1 MFYSILVDINN
12 SWLFI
17 FKKNK
22 SLSGSSSETELQQN
36 NKLQQNKLQR
46 NKLQQKL
53 LNRTFNQ
60 TARQKN
66 WEILENG
73 LCL

>member
-36 NKLQQNKLQR
+36 NKLQQNKLQ
-46 NKLQQKL
+46 QKL